1 MAQLGSFRAIARI
14 YTNTPEAQT
23 ILQQLRELFQDAEEK
38 NAVSQEDVVWS
49 EFSEDVQPDYTEY
62 HPKSGYSCLCR
73 WLTFQISGILR
84 KIEALHNG
92 SYALMSG
99 SADLSSFC
107 WSCGAVSSQKL
118 PLSEYNGKTEWG
130 VDDAF
135 TAEITMKLKGWMEL
149 FQTKKEN
156 VLAHMIKY
164 YSCSWVF
171 DEKTIKILKGK
182 NPDSFIEEL
191 YYMRGEE
198 EYLIFDSGVF
208 LGYREPNPQKRY
220 VPFDQFECH
229 EEDRIRI
236 EVRASMYNFTKDT
249 ITFVRE
255 DFYDSLEFLQ
265 QFDKDALLQMHFVN
279 VIYDDFDNAI
289 YRNEMTGDFTTLR
302 FRTGVNWFEEPVVE
316 VPLIGT
322 EPTGNV

>member
-1 MAQLGSFRAIARI
+1 
-14 YTNTPEAQT
+14 
-23 ILQQLRELFQDAEEK
+23 
-38 NAVSQEDVVWS
+38 
-49 EFSEDVQPDYTEY
+49 
-62 HPKSGYSCLCR
+62 
-73 WLTFQISGILR
+73 
-84 KIEALHNG
+84 
-92 SYALMSG
+92 
-99 SADLSSFC
+99 
-107 WSCGAVSSQKL
+107 
-118 PLSEYNGKTEWG
+118 
-130 VDDAF
+130 
-135 TAEITMKLKGWMEL
+135 MEL
-149 FQTKKEN
+149 FQEKKEN

-182 NPDSFIEEL
+182 SPDSFIEEL
-191 YYMRGEE
+191 YYMRE

-208 LGYREPNPQKRY
+208 LGDREPDPQKRY

-279 VIYDDFDNAI
+279 AAYDDFDNVI